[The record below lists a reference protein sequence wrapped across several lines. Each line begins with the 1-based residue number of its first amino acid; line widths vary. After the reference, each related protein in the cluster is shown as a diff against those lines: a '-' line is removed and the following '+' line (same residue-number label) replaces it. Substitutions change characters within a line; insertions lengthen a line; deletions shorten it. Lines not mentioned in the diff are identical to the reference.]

1 MNKPVLDARREQM
14 LELLSDGASAR
25 VIARKLGYSEG
36 TMRVYL
42 HNLYRAIGVRNK
54 TEAVIWH
61 LHRTRP
67 ADVAPPAAAPL
78 HGGAIVAELALTE
91 DLYVA
96 LGAMSAFVG
105 PYGQVWEFAQRL
117 KGVALDEAT
126 LVRRSLS
133 RLVWRALLKGD
144 FAYGKGLY
152 DDGSAERLALDS
164 PSDAMLLALLLV
176 LGGYSGAADRLAAR
190 LVARRRPGAGVSAR
204 EAAFLTALHGVVEQS
219 DEAGLAAL
227 RRTATDGTRAPL
239 LKQLAIVALFHVYR
253 ARRNGERAGELA
265 EALWADAEAARRELE
280 AMGIRP
286 LGRDLALAR
295 AAKPEAGVSVP
306 AGEKAVAA
314 R

>member
-1 MNKPVLDARREQM
+1 M

-61 LHRTRP
+61 LNRTRAVDSAP
-67 ADVAPPAAAPL
+67 VAAVAVAPL
-78 HGGAIVAELALTE
+78 RRGAIVAEMALAE
-91 DLYVA
+91 DLYIA

-105 PYGQVWEFAQRL
+105 PYGQLWESAQHL

-133 RLVWRALLKGD
+133 RLVWRALLRGD
-144 FAYGKGLY
+144 FAYGKALY
-152 DDGSAERLALDS
+152 EDGSAERLALDS
-164 PSDAMLLALLLV
+164 PSDAMLLASLLV
-176 LGGYSGAADRLAAR
+176 IGGYSGMADRLVSR
-190 LVARRRPGAGVSAR
+190 LVTRRRPGAGVSAR
-204 EAAFLTALHGVVEQS
+204 EAAFLAALRAAVEQGDAAS
-219 DEAGLAAL
+219 VAAL
-227 RRTATDGTRAPL
+227 RRAATEGSRAPL
-239 LKQLAIVALFHVYR
+239 LRQLAIVALFHMHK
-253 ARRNGERAGELA
+253 ARRESTHAGELA
-265 EALWADAEAARRELE
+265 EALWAEAEAARRELE

-295 AAKPEAGVSVP
+295 AAKAEASESAP
-306 AGEKAVAA
+306 AGAKAVAA